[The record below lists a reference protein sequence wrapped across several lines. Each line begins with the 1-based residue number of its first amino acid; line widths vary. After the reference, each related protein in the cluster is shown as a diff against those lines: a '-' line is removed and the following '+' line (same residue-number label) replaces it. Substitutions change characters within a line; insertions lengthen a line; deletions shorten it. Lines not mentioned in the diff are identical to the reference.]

1 MLSAI
6 VLIPPFLLSRW
17 ISFPRVNVSSPRLF
31 LSKLEVI
38 ITFFELCRKI
48 ISHLQT
54 LHICNLLSWPLIKTQ
69 NFLCSHKILDIT
81 IQWSDFIRWYSDV
94 LFFPQQK
101 EPFGYAM
108 YILSWANLHREVLL
122 QHPSDAILKAVC
134 HQLHYDSKRILSWDW
149 IKCLIITYSF
159 LCTKLFAISCA

>member
-1 MLSAI
+1 MLCDSLNI
-6 VLIPPFLLSRW
+6 PFLLSQW
-17 ISFPRVNVSSPRLF
+17 IFISRANGSSLRFF

-38 ITFFELCRKI
+38 IIFFELCGKR
-48 ISHLQT
+48 ISHLWT
-54 LHICNLLSWPLIKTQ
+54 LHICNLSSWVLLKTQ

-101 EPFGYAM
+101 EPFGYVM
-108 YILSWANLHREVLL
+108 YILSWANLHREILL

-159 LCTKLFAISCA
+159 LCTKLFVISRA